1 VKCLGS
7 TETRIRP
14 ASTLRPTS
22 DQECWS
28 TEAGLIYNP
37 SMSQLKQLL
46 LAHTAY
52 SAWATSQ
59 LLKACSPLTF
69 DQLDSGLGA
78 SHSSILRTFRHIH
91 DSERVWLH
99 RIIEGGSHPLPP
111 GPAPEH
117 SFEFLVQSWPE
128 LWQGYRQWLESAS
141 GAELTTEL
149 STIVPNG
156 ADLRVP
162 RWQIV
167 LHAVNHST
175 LHRGQ
180 IITMLRTLGI
190 QPPNTDLT
198 EYCLT
203 L

>member
-1 VKCLGS
+1 M
-7 TETRIRP
+7 T
-14 ASTLRPTS
+14 TLKP
-22 DQECWS
+22 
-28 TEAGLIYNP
+28 
-37 SMSQLKQLL
+37 LL
-46 LAHTAY
+46 LAHTDY

-59 LLKACSPLTF
+59 LLKACSQLTF

-91 DSERVWLH
+91 DGERVWLR
-99 RIIEGGSHPLPP
+99 RIIEGGTDRLPP

-128 LWQGYRQWLESAS
+128 LWQGYRQYLVSAS
-141 GAELTTEL
+141 DTDLTAEL

-180 IITMLRTLGI
+180 IITMLRSLGI

-198 EYCLT
+198 EYWLT
-203 L
+203 V

>member
-1 VKCLGS
+1 
-7 TETRIRP
+7 
-14 ASTLRPTS
+14 
-22 DQECWS
+22 
-28 TEAGLIYNP
+28 
-37 SMSQLKQLL
+37 MSQLKQLL

-141 GAELTTEL
+141 DAELTTEL